1 MSLVGLKDNFY
12 GQVLKLSLGI
22 KPDNNILGGVE
33 NPNENFAQKNYD
45 YHKNCIKELQSK
57 VRYLEKRFNIVNLM
71 LQSRNL
77 SEEEIKST
85 NLNTLNEKN
94 KEINEEDFEV
104 NMEAKNNVQ
113 LISKMEEYFNEKKK
127 IFDYKKKFMEHITT
141 IKADHQNQL
150 SGLFDELNKIEDDY
164 TVSERAIENL
174 QTSITLHQEEVRSMK
189 EKLEGIKKEEK
200 ELKVIAEGL
209 SQELGDNKKKEEEL
223 LQLSA
228 DLKKKIEDKT
238 KEVAEQ
244 LKNIQVIHNNIL
256 QEKLTFYENREKIVY
271 MADLRDEAGA
281 ENERLTENKRGLKS

>member
-1 MSLVGLKDNFY
+1 M
-12 GQVLKLSLGI
+12 
-22 KPDNNILGGVE
+22 E
-33 NPNENFAQKNYD
+33 NANENFVQKNYE
-45 YHKNCIKELQSK
+45 YHKNCIRELQSK

-71 LQSRNL
+71 LQSRKL
-77 SEEEIKST
+77 TEEEMKST
-85 NLNTLNEKN
+85 NLTTLNEKN

-127 IFDYKKKFMEHITT
+127 IFDYKKKFMEHIRT
-141 IKADHQNQL
+141 IKTDHQNQL

-189 EKLEGIKKEEK
+189 EKLESIKKEEK
-200 ELKVIAEGL
+200 ELKVIADGL

-223 LQLSA
+223 LQLSN
-228 DLKKKIEDKT
+228 DLKTKIKEKT
-238 KEVAEQ
+238 TEVAEQ
-244 LKNIQVIHNNIL
+244 LKNIQNIHNNIL

-281 ENERLTENKRGLKS
+281 ENERLQENKRSLKSRETKDP